1 MATPTNSLA
10 PLLATAAARIGT
22 ARGRAMILAEGVVA
36 DVGEVT
42 TGDKGQRKRMVTIA
56 LLGGT
61 REPQVLRG
69 KLVDDTVV
77 LADGLEAYTRVRVLA
92 TTATYT
98 IEGKVYDVII
108 FHEIERVTQGPARA
122 EAAA

>member
-1 MATPTNSLA
+1 M
-10 PLLATAAARIGT
+10 
-22 ARGRAMILAEGVVA
+22 A

-42 TGDKGQRKRMVTIA
+42 VTDKGQRKRSITVA

-69 KLVDDTVV
+69 KLTDEFTA

-92 TTATYT
+92 TTATYN
-98 IEGKVYDVII
+98 IDGKTFPVIT
-108 FHEIERVTQGPARA
+108 FHEIERVTQSPARVEVA
-122 EAAA
+122 S